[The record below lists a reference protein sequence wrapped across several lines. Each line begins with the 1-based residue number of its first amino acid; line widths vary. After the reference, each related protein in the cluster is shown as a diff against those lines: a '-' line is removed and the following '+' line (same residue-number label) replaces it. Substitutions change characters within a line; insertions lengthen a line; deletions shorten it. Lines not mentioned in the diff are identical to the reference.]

1 MIQWKSKQWSQKDKV
16 ILLMTL
22 CSYALMKTGLS
33 ELQALF
39 WYQLKSGSTRTR
51 NVIVWFSFCFW
62 LQQSSFHKIT
72 RAKNYWKKMLRLV
85 QLLFYWAHD
94 WDLMT
99 AILFWISSMSV
110 ATENQPL
117 DYIPCSKRT
126 IKHKQPLNRTA
137 SVNRQDSS
145 I

>member
-1 MIQWKSKQWSQKDKV
+1 
-16 ILLMTL
+16 
-22 CSYALMKTGLS
+22 
-33 ELQALF
+33 
-39 WYQLKSGSTRTR
+39 
-51 NVIVWFSFCFW
+51 
-62 LQQSSFHKIT
+62 
-72 RAKNYWKKMLRLV
+72 
-85 QLLFYWAHD
+85 
-94 WDLMT
+94 MT

-145 I
+145 IELSSKTGFRIEAK